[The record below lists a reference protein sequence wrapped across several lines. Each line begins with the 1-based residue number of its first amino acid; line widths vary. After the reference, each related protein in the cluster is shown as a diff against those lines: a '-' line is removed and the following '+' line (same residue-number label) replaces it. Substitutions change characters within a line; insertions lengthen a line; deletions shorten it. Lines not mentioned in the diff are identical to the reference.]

1 METKATAGVDAIAFY
16 VPSLFV
22 EMERLAERRSI
33 AYAKL
38 NKGLGLE
45 KMAVPDVDEDAA
57 SFGANALCQL
67 ICDNNLD
74 PRSIGRIYMGT
85 ESALDAS
92 KPTATYAIDA
102 VEKELEGEFGPRCFM
117 NCDVV
122 DMTFACVG
130 AVDALHNS
138 LDWVRGDRSR
148 KAIVLASDVAKYD
161 LSSPGEY
168 TQGAGA
174 VAILVSQDPSIL
186 AISDNWGVATKSEGD
201 FFKPRR
207 IFDKADLLMETAHIL
222 GQNLSREDAELL
234 IQNNNSSFWNLSGR
248 QVEVF
253 KEEPVFDGPFSNECY
268 RARITEALE
277 NFGQQTEVNYLEE
290 WQHLVFHL
298 PYAYQ
303 ARRMFIEN
311 WLQWM
316 NDNDRIQEV
325 YKELGVPEP
334 DTSMEWMKKV
344 SKSESYLS
352 FVNERIAPGEKA
364 SSVIGNMYT
373 ASIFMS
379 LLSLLNDAMEKGK
392 KLEGQKIGFF
402 SYGSGSKSK
411 VFEAVICSGWKKAI
425 SAAPLFEILD
435 QRQEIDVDTYE
446 KLHRNESESIAN
458 GDRIARLKTISD
470 KPESQGLRRYSFGMD

>member
-1 METKATAGVDAIAFY
+1 METKATVGIDAIAFY

-22 EMERLAERRSI
+22 DIERLAERRSI

-38 NKGLGLE
+38 NKGLGLV
-45 KMAVPDVDEDAA
+45 KMAVPDVHEDAA
-57 SFGANALCQL
+57 SFGANALCKL
-67 ICDNNLD
+67 IRDSNLD

-102 VEKELEGEFGPRCFM
+102 VEKELEEEFGPRCFM

-138 LDWVRGDRSR
+138 LDWVRGDRNR

-174 VAILVSQDPSIL
+174 VAILVSQDPSVL
-186 AISDNWGVATKSEGD
+186 AITDNWGVATKSEGD

-207 IFDKADLLMETAHIL
+207 VFDKAELLIETAHIL
-222 GQNLSREDAELL
+222 GQTLSREDAELL
-234 IQNNNSSFWNLSGR
+234 MQNNNSSFWNLSGS
-248 QVEVF
+248 QLEVF

-277 NFGQQTEVNYLEE
+277 NFGQQAQINYLEE

-303 ARRMFIEN
+303 ARRMFVEN

-316 NDNDRIQEV
+316 NNNNRIQEV
-325 YKELGVPEP
+325 YDELGVPEHG
-334 DTSMEWMKKV
+334 TSMEWIKKV
-344 SKSESYLS
+344 SKSEAYLM

-379 LLSLLNDAMEKGK
+379 LLSLLNDALDRGIQ
-392 KLEGQKIGFF
+392 LEGQKIGFF

-411 VFEAVICSGWKKAI
+411 VFQAVICSGWQAAI
-425 SAAPLFEILD
+425 SGAPLFEILD

-446 KLHRNESESIAN
+446 KLHKNESKSIIN
-458 GDRIARLKTISD
+458 GDRIARLQTISD
-470 KPESQGLRRYSFGMD
+470 KPESQGLRRYGFGFS